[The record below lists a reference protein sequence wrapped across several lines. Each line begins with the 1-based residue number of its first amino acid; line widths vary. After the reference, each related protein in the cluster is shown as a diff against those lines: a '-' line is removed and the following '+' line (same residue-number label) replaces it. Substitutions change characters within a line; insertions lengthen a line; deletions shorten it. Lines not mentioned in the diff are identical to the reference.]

1 MTTPLHY
8 SDNYYT
14 SMAFEVSSNLKDHIV
29 SFSLI
34 IYTSIYSLVKYF
46 TYTLRVAGRIVLR
59 FYFFVLLYSRG
70 VIKAKPGIKA
80 YLPDIT
86 YIVRPK

>member
-1 MTTPLHY
+1 
-8 SDNYYT
+8 
-14 SMAFEVSSNLKDHIV
+14 MAFEVSSKLQDHIV

-46 TYTLRVAGRIVLR
+46 ACALQVTGGIVPR

-70 VIKAKPGIKA
+70 VIRAKQI
-80 YLPDIT
+80 
-86 YIVRPK
+86 